1 MSTFHVCC
9 SIIHNCREQMKVYW
23 WVNGQGKEAYIHL
36 VLKNKTQIIVSLL
49 FVTLSEISQAW
60 IRTHGQNLHNANVMG
75 QWFQGLQ
82 GVATVKQLAQGSG
95 MLGE

>member
-1 MSTFHVCC
+1 M
-9 SIIHNCREQMKVYW
+9 
-23 WVNGQGKEAYIHL
+23 
-36 VLKNKTQIIVSLL
+36 
-49 FVTLSEISQAW
+49 TLSEISQAW

-82 GVATVKQLAQGSG
+82 GVATVKELAQGSG